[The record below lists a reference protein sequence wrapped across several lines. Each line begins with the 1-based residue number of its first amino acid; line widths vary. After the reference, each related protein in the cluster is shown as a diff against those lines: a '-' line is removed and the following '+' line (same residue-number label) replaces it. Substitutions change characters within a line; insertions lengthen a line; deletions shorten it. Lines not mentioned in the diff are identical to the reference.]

1 MPSELFCIKC
11 RHQLKGLSENRCPD
25 CGCEFDPNNPLT
37 YSVSPWMLHHA
48 HTLVGGALL
57 LLIFAWCLNGTGDAR
72 MFLDINSLLW
82 VAGVVAAGLWM
93 CFGPFKTVKAIKDAV
108 LGYRYDN
115 IGNFSTSIAVL
126 ARGYQLTWAA
136 GLSGTLL
143 GLVTM
148 LSNMDDPAAIGP
160 GMAVSLLAP
169 IYSLILA
176 EFFFSPLQQVMI
188 SRANVPMEAVPWLTL
203 PQHSMLM
210 LCIAGVLLLACTF
223 IICFMGLWPFIE
235 RPWPPA
241 L

>member
-1 MPSELFCIKC
+1 MPTEFFCIKC
-11 RHQLKGLSENRCPD
+11 RYHLKGLSENRCPE
-25 CGCEFDPNNPLT
+25 CGCKFDPKDPLT
-37 YSVSPWMLHHA
+37 YSASAWMLHPA

-57 LLIFAWCLNGTGDAR
+57 LLILAWCLNGAGDVG
-72 MFLDINSLLW
+72 MFLDFHALLW

-93 CFGPFKTVKAIKDAV
+93 CFGPFKTIKAIKDGL

-115 IGNFSTSIAVL
+115 PGNFSTNIAVL
-126 ARGYQLTWAA
+126 SRGYQLTWAG

-160 GMAVSLLAP
+160 GMAVGLLP
-169 IYSLILA
+169 SIYAVFLA

-188 SRANVPMEAVPWLTL
+188 SRANVPMEAVPWLTV
-203 PQHSMLM
+203 PQRSMM
-210 LCIAGVLLLACTF
+210 LLCVAGALLLGCTF

-235 RPWPPA
+235 RAWP
-241 L
+241 